1 MLTDFFSVGSSVVAQ
16 VTIINYDIG
25 MSMSFDPIFQWLT
38 SCCPAKTVEV
48 TYHPPLCTGYSNFL
62 SFTVF

>member
-25 MSMSFDPIFQWLT
+25 MSNEF
-38 SCCPAKTVEV
+38 
-48 TYHPPLCTGYSNFL
+48 
-62 SFTVF
+62 